1 MRWIGSGRGP
11 PPPRRLRGL
20 FGRGQDVT
28 GEQRGSLPCTVMR
41 SFTWPRV
48 CPAGTRLRA
57 SPGLIV
63 TSLTFLSF
71 FFLFYSCALTSEGFQ
86 LLPRDGSCE

>member
-1 MRWIGSGRGP
+1 MSPVSSG
-11 PPPRRLRGL
+11 
-20 FGRGQDVT
+20 V
-28 GEQRGSLPCTVMR
+28 R
-41 SFTWPRV
+41 SHARSCVASCGHV
-48 CPAGTRLRA
+48 CPAGTRLRS